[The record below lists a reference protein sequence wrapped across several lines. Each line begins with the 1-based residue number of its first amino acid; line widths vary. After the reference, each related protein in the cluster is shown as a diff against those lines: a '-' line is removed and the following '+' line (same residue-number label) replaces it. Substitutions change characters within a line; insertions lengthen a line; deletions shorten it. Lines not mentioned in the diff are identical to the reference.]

1 MVYYK
6 KDDISMVGFF
16 WKWRVFL
23 RDDFPYVVVGS
34 LNKGDFI
41 SHLQKTKQKK
51 KEKSVFLEVRNKWI
65 LSGSTGTQRFFNKQ
79 GMNF

>member
-1 MVYYK
+1 MVRCK
-6 KDDISMVGFF
+6 KDDISIVGFF

-41 SHLQKTKQKK
+41 SHLQKNKTKKRKK
-51 KEKSVFLEVRNKWI
+51 RKEP
-65 LSGSTGTQRFFNKQ
+65 FFFSRSKK
-79 GMNF
+79 